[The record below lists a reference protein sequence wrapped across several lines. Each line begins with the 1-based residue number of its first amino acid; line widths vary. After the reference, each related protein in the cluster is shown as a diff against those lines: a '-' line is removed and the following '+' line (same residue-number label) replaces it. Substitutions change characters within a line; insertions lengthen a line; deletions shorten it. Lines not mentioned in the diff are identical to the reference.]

1 MLGDCLKRG
10 FASAA
15 KYCASR
21 ERAPK
26 QVIDKLLSW
35 DYSEEEAAQI
45 ITELKAEKYLDEGRF
60 SRAFCHDKFE
70 FNHWGRI
77 KIRMELSQY
86 ALDDHIIEQGMQAID
101 PSRYR
106 ATILDLAQKKWAL
119 IKSKGED
126 FQQRGKVADYLM
138 RKGFE
143 SELVWKVVRRGLA

>member
-1 MLGDCLKRG
+1 MSGDRLKRG

-15 KYCASR
+15 KYCAFR

-35 DYSEEEAAQI
+35 DYSEEEGAKI
-45 ITELKAEKYLDEGRF
+45 IQELKAEKYLDEERF

-86 ALDDHIIEQGMQAID
+86 ALDDHTIEDGLAAID
-101 PSRYR
+101 PSRYQ
-106 ATILDLAQKKWAL
+106 ATLHDLAQKKWLL
-119 IKSKGED
+119 IRHKGDD
-126 FQQRGKVADYLM
+126 FQQRGKVADYLV

-143 SELVWKVVRRGLA
+143 SELVWRVVKGL